1 MNRFLTTGSVLEHA
15 LSVHANATPRAAAKM
30 VSNPLA
36 TSPFALWRPNSPCC
50 ANAALPW
57 MDLGIHESVTYFPDL
72 VTTFGERI
80 FNACW
85 RWKDCRGVVPVFSLL
100 VASVALSLSG
110 CSKEPHASRAKSP
123 PVVTVRVETIEAKPH
138 LVTEEVIGTV
148 RAKIRAAVE
157 AKVSGRIT
165 RMAVDLG
172 QPVREGD
179 LIAEIDAQEIKARLD
194 QALVTREQL
203 GQDLKR
209 YTVLLEKQVAAKQE
223 FDVARARFR
232 VADAAVKE
240 AQAMLGYVEV
250 RAPFAGVISR
260 RLADTG
266 DFASPGKPLVEIE
279 NPEILRFEADVP
291 EALIDRIR
299 RGEDLA
305 VRIPSIDSE
314 IKGQAAE
321 IAPSADPNSRTFLV
335 RIDLPTVRG
344 LRAGQFGRAAIP
356 VGDALSLRVPA
367 SAVVV
372 HGQLEMVFLAENGTA
387 RLRLV
392 KTGKRFGDE
401 IEVLSGLAQ
410 GERFV
415 SEGASGLSD
424 DQSVSVLQ

>member
-1 MNRFLTTGSVLEHA
+1 MR
-15 LSVHANATPRAAAKM
+15 
-30 VSNPLA
+30 
-36 TSPFALWRPNSPCC
+36 
-50 ANAALPW
+50 
-57 MDLGIHESVTYFPDL
+57 
-72 VTTFGERI
+72 
-80 FNACW
+80 
-85 RWKDCRGVVPVFSLL
+85 VFSLL
-100 VASVALSLSG
+100 AASVALGLSS
-110 CSKEPHASRAKSP
+110 CSKEPHISGAKSP

-138 LVTEEVIGTV
+138 PVTEEVIGTV

-194 QALVTREQL
+194 QALATREQA

-223 FDVARARFR
+223 FDAARARFR

-260 RLADTG
+260 RLADAG

-279 NPEILRFEADVP
+279 NPEVLRFEADVP

-335 RIDLPTVRG
+335 RIDLPTVPG

-367 SAVVV
+367 SALVV

-410 GERFV
+410 GELFV

>member
-1 MNRFLTTGSVLEHA
+1 MRVFLPIAASLIFG
-15 LSVHANATPRAAAKM
+15 LSACHKAPHTSGAK
-30 VSNPLA
+30 P
-36 TSPFALWRPNSPCC
+36 
-50 ANAALPW
+50 
-57 MDLGIHESVTYFPDL
+57 
-72 VTTFGERI
+72 
-80 FNACW
+80 
-85 RWKDCRGVVPVFSLL
+85 
-100 VASVALSLSG
+100 
-110 CSKEPHASRAKSP
+110 P
-123 PVVTVRVETIEAKPH
+123 PVVTVRVETIQVKPH
-138 LVTEEVIGTV
+138 PVTEEVIGTV

-172 QPVREGD
+172 RPVSEGD

-194 QALVTREQL
+194 QAVATREQA

-223 FDVARARFR
+223 FDAAQARFR

-260 RLADTG
+260 RLSDAG

-279 NPEILRFEADVP
+279 NPEVLRFEADVP
-291 EALIDRIR
+291 EALIEKIR

-305 VRIPSIDSE
+305 VRIPSMDGE
-314 IKGQAAE
+314 IKGQVAE
-321 IAPSADPNSRTFLV
+321 IAPSADSSSRTFLV
-335 RIDLPTVRG
+335 RIDLPSVSG

-356 VGDALSLRVPA
+356 VGDALSLRVA
-367 SAVVV
+367 SSAVVV
-372 HGQLEMVFLAENGTA
+372 RGQMEMVFLAENGTA

-392 KTGKRFGDE
+392 KTGKRIGDE
-401 IEVLSGLAQ
+401 IEVLSGVAQ
-410 GERFV
+410 GERVV

-424 DQSVSVLQ
+424 DQPVSVLQ